1 MAENEAQNQ
10 SQDNEQEQPR
20 NQANNQTATRTSA
33 AGAKAAKKAVSKK
46 AGKRASKKTNKKG
59 GKKAAKK
66 EDEARSKPGWK
77 TAKPYPTATFE
88 SVLPI
93 AQTIFEHA
101 GASREMRRATVFEI
115 LRRASESGSGR
126 ALVTNS
132 ARYGLTIGGYK
143 ADVLKL
149 TDDAFTILN
158 PSTPPTEVIRA
169 RFTLAIQGVA
179 PFNALYERF
188 RGGRLPA
195 VQVMID
201 ALQDVDPNDRQECIE
216 IFVGNLNYIGLLN
229 LVEGAEWMINIDT
242 NIDTVK
248 TREALKVTHLQA
260 GSVGE
265 HEETSAQT
273 DFDSICFFMAPI
285 GNEGEEK
292 RRHSDMVLS
301 TLVAPALSQSGL
313 KVIRAD
319 QIVKP
324 GMISKQIIE
333 YIWKSRLVIVD
344 LSFHNPNVFYELA
357 IRHMLGKPTVHI
369 VKGSDGIPFDIGSFR
384 TIELEDMGYDF
395 VARIETHKVT
405 IANYV
410 REALDGSSSADNPIL
425 TFFPELKITLS
436 IDKK

>member
-1 MAENEAQNQ
+1 MPENEAQNQ
-10 SQDNEQEQPR
+10 SQDNKQEQA
-20 NQANNQTATRTSA
+20 QNQTATKTSA
-33 AGAKAAKKAVSKK
+33 AGTKAAKKRSSKK
-46 AGKRASKKTNKKG
+46 ASKKTKKKS
-59 GKKAAKK
+59 GKKAAEK
-66 EDEARSKPGWK
+66 EGEATRKSGWQA
-77 TAKPYPTATFE
+77 AKPYPTATFE

-115 LRRASESGSGR
+115 LGRALESGPSR

-132 ARYGLTIGGYK
+132 ARYGLTIGSYK
-143 ADVLKL
+143 ADVLRL
-149 TDDAFTILN
+149 TDDAIAILN

-169 RFTLAIQGVA
+169 RFSLAIQGVA
-179 PFNALYERF
+179 PFNALYEKF

-201 ALQDVDPNDRQECIE
+201 ALEGVDPDDRQECVE

-229 LVEGAEWMINIDT
+229 VVEGAEWIINIDT
-242 NIDTVK
+242 NIDRVK
-248 TREALKVTHLQA
+248 ASEARKVTQGED
-260 GSVGE
+260 GSTNQR
-265 HEETSAQT
+265 EETPAQT

-285 GNEGEEK
+285 GDEGEEK
-292 RRHSDMVLS
+292 RKHSDMVLS

-313 KVIRAD
+313 NVIRAD

-344 LSFHNPNVFYELA
+344 LSFHSPNVFYELA

-369 VKGSDGIPFDIGSFR
+369 VKKSDGIPFDIGNFR
-384 TIELEDMGYDF
+384 TIELEDLGYDF
-395 VARIETHKVT
+395 VARIETHKVK

-425 TFFPELKITLS
+425 TFFPELKVTLS
-436 IDKK
+436 TDKK

>member
-1 MAENEAQNQ
+1 MPENDTKNQ
-10 SQDNEQEQPR
+10 SQDNEQAQP
-20 NQANNQTATRTSA
+20 QNQTNNKTTTSPTM
-33 AGAKAAKKAVSKK
+33 AGTKSTKKAASKK
-46 AGKRASKKTNKKG
+46 AGKKMIKKTSKKG
-59 GKKAAKK
+59 GKKAATKAGEVGRK
-66 EDEARSKPGWK
+66 SGWQ

-115 LRRASESGSGR
+115 LGRASESGPGR
-126 ALVTNS
+126 TLVTNS
-132 ARYGLTIGGYK
+132 ARYGLTIGSYK

-149 TDDAFTILN
+149 TDAAITILT
-158 PSTPPTEVIRA
+158 PSTPSAEVIRA
-169 RFTLAIQGVA
+169 RFSLAIQGIA
-179 PFNALYERF
+179 SFNSLYEKF

-201 ALQDVDPNDRQECIE
+201 ALEGVDLNDRQECVE

-229 LVEGAEWMINIDT
+229 VVEGAEWIINIDT
-242 NIDTVK
+242 SIDTVK
-248 TREALKVTHLQA
+248 TSEARKVAQVETD
-260 GSVGE
+260 SVSARA
-265 HEETSAQT
+265 ETSAQT

-285 GNEGEEK
+285 GKEGDEK
-292 RRHSDMVLS
+292 RKHSDMVLS

-313 KVIRAD
+313 SVIRAD
-319 QIVKP
+319 QIEKP
-324 GMISKQIIE
+324 GMISKHIIE
-333 YIWKSRLVIVD
+333 YIWKSRLAIVD

-369 VKGSDGIPFDIGSFR
+369 VKKSDGIPFDIGNFR

-425 TFFPELKITLS
+425 TFFPELKVAL
-436 IDKK
+436 